1 MIERKSLR
9 QMWSTGA
16 ETLGAWLSVPSV
28 VSAEAAASCDVD
40 YVCVDLQHGAADYS
54 DLVGMVQAI
63 QLVGGIPIARAPWND
78 HGTIGRILDAGCHGV
93 IVPMVNTA
101 AQAEAVVT
109 ACRYAPNGQRSW
121 GPTLAARNAA
131 DYRSWADQ
139 SIAAIP
145 MIETVEALSNLDDI
159 LATPGIDAIY
169 VGPADLA
176 ISLGLGATG
185 NDGTPIFDDALHRIV
200 EACQRHGVVPG
211 IHGSASVA
219 ALRRSQGFRMITIAS
234 DIAEMRAGIA
244 RSAKQARGE

>member
-1 MIERKSLR
+1 MIERNTLR

-28 VSAEAAASCDVD
+28 VSAEAAASCDLD

-54 DLVGMVQAI
+54 DLVAMVQAI
-63 QLVGGIPIARAPWND
+63 QLAGGIPIARAPWNH
-78 HGTIGRILDAGCHGV
+78 HGMIGRILDAGCHGV

-101 AQAEAVVT
+101 AQAQAVIA

-121 GPTLAARNAA
+121 GPTLAARNAG
-131 DYRSWADQ
+131 DYRTWADQ

-145 MIETVEALSNLDDI
+145 MIETAEALRNIDDI

-176 ISLGLGATG
+176 ISLGLGPRATTG
-185 NDGTPIFDDALHRIV
+185 HRSSTTLCTTSLMPV
-200 EACQRHGVVPG
+200 GAMEWCQASTAQHRLLRFAVRRA
-211 IHGSASVA
+211 SA
-219 ALRRSQGFRMITIAS
+219 
-234 DIAEMRAGIA
+234 
-244 RSAKQARGE
+244 